1 MARRWHFVSSLCG
14 ATAAFLSLFASAP
27 LSAQSRPEV
36 ASPGGGSATLEAVRA
51 RRLLLCG
58 VSGESPGFSLPDSRG
73 DMRGLD
79 ADTCRAVAA
88 AVLGDAKLVRYVPL
102 SPQARFTALQSGEV
116 DLLVRNTSWTLTRE
130 ASLGLTMAW
139 VNFRDGT
146 AFVVRGDA
154 GVTSAKELD
163 GATVC
168 LLQGTTTELDVA
180 AYFRANGLHFTPVL
194 FAGVTETGAAFLAGR
209 CDAWANDASYLG
221 AFRTTQP
228 DKGLVI
234 LPERISSEPV
244 GAMVRKGD
252 DRWFD
257 LVRWTGAALLAAE
270 EAGITSTNAAEQK
283 RTTSDPSVQRLL
295 GTQGDL
301 GTALGVDNGW
311 AFNVISQVG
320 NYGEVWERNLAPLGI
335 ERGANRLA
343 SQGGLMYAPPLR

>member
-1 MARRWHFVSSLCG
+1 VVSG
-14 ATAAFLSLFASAP
+14 NAA
-27 LSAQSRPEV
+27 SR
-36 ASPGGGSATLEAVRA
+36 SATLDAVRA
-51 RRLLLCG
+51 RHLLLCG

-88 AVLGDAKLVRYVPL
+88 AALGDSKLVRFVPL

-130 ASLGLTMAW
+130 ASLGLNMAW
-139 VNFRDGT
+139 INFHDGT
-146 AFVVRGDA
+146 AFVVRGEA
-154 GVTSAKELD
+154 GVTSAKGLD

-180 AYFRANGLHFTPVL
+180 AWFRANGLNFTPVL
-194 FAGVTETGAAFLAGR
+194 FGGVTETGAAFLAGR

-221 AFRTTQP
+221 AFRATQS
-228 DKGLVI
+228 DKALVI
-234 LPERISSEPV
+234 LPEQISSEPV

-270 EAGITSTNAAEQK
+270 QAGVSSANAEEQR
-283 RTTSDPSVQRLL
+283 RTTADPSVQRLL

-301 GTALGVDNGW
+301 GTALGVDNAW
-311 AFNVISQVG
+311 AFNIISQVG
-320 NYGEVWERNLAPLGI
+320 NYAEVWERNLAPLGI

>member
-1 MARRWHFVSSLCG
+1 ME
-14 ATAAFLSLFASAP
+14 
-27 LSAQSRPEV
+27 SR
-36 ASPGGGSATLEAVRA
+36 SPTLDAVRA

-73 DMRGLD
+73 EMRGLD

-88 AVLGDAKLVRYVPL
+88 AALGDAGLVRFVPL

-116 DLLVRNTSWTLTRE
+116 DLLVRNTSWTLSRE

-139 VNFRDGT
+139 VNFHDGT
-146 AFVVRGDA
+146 AFVVKSDA
-154 GVTSAKELD
+154 GVTSAKALD

-180 AYFRANGLHFTPVL
+180 AYFRANGLRFTPVL
-194 FAGVTETGAAFLAGR
+194 FGGVAETGAAFLAGR

-221 AFRTTQP
+221 AFRATQP

-257 LVRWTGAALLAAE
+257 LVRWTGAALVAAE
-270 EAGITSTNAAEQK
+270 EAGVTSANAAEQ
-283 RTTSDPSVQRLL
+283 RRSTADPSVQRLL

-301 GTALGVDNGW
+301 GVALGVDNAW
-311 AFNVISQVG
+311 AFNLISQVG
-320 NYGEVWERNLAPLGI
+320 NYGEMWERSLAPLGI

-343 SQGGLMYAPPLR
+343 SQGGLMYAPPMR

>member
-1 MARRWHFVSSLCG
+1 MARPRHLLFTLCG
-14 ATAAFLSLFASAP
+14 VAAALVSLLAPTPSPAQTQEGNAASSR
-27 LSAQSRPEV
+27 SAI
-36 ASPGGGSATLEAVRA
+36 LDAVRA

-73 DMRGLD
+73 EMRGLD

-88 AVLGDAKLVRYVPL
+88 AALGDAKLVRFVPL

-130 ASLGLTMAW
+130 ASLGLSMAW
-139 VNFRDGT
+139 VNFHDGT

-154 GVTSAKELD
+154 GVTSAKGLD

-180 AYFRANGLHFTPVL
+180 AYFRANGLNFTPVL
-194 FAGVTETGAAFLAGR
+194 FGGVAETGAAFLAGR

-221 AFRTTQP
+221 AFRATQP

-257 LVRWTGAALLAAE
+257 LVRWTGAVLVAAE
-270 EAGITSTNAAEQK
+270 EAGVTSANAAEQR
-283 RTTSDPSVQRLL
+283 RTTTDPSVQRLL
-295 GTQGDL
+295 GTQGEL
-301 GTALGVDNGW
+301 GTALGVDNAW

-343 SQGGLMYAPPLR
+343 SQGGLMYAPPMR